1 MIKIV
6 GGSLLVIAIIVLA
19 YGYWFGKNHGSLYV
33 MVMDVSDREHPKDI
47 RSVELSFLDSSGN
60 VLAQAAGT
68 EESGAIFVSL
78 PRVYSCRELEQ
89 HVTLREGEDDWARR
103 FEQQCRWRTTWGRN
117 V

>member
-60 VLAQAAGT
+60 VLAEAAGT
-68 EESGAIFVSL
+68 EESEAIFVSS
-78 PRVYSCRELEQ
+78 PKMYSCRELEQ
-89 HVTLREGEDDWARR
+89 RATLPQGTEPWRDD
-103 FEQQCRWRTTWGRN
+103 
-117 V
+117 